1 MIATLCCPSVSVH
14 PSVRLSTDKNVVP
27 LCDSHNVLALMT
39 AQRVVATKEAAAI
52 LAVTA
57 GLDQDLNSMAPEDGG
72 YACLI
77 AQKQTPVLQAA
88 IDRAA
93 GNVLRLKFA
102 AVRTV
107 LCSCHSEYRLS
118 HHPLLRVV
126 HVVVCSGTYK
136 NVRPSPS
143 DRGCSTHP

>member
-1 MIATLCCPSVSVH
+1 
-14 PSVRLSTDKNVVP
+14 
-27 LCDSHNVLALMT
+27 MT

-77 AQKQTPVLQAA
+77 GEKQTPVLQAA

-126 HVVVCSGTYK
+126 HAAVCSAASAYK
-136 NVRPSPS
+136 NVRPFPS
-143 DRGCSTHP
+143 GRGCSTHPWRIQASGRSGIRWQPGRWQGRRLRRVLCY

>member
-1 MIATLCCPSVSVH
+1 
-14 PSVRLSTDKNVVP
+14 
-27 LCDSHNVLALMT
+27 MT

-77 AQKQTPVLQAA
+77 GEKQTPVLQAA

-107 LCSCHSEYRLS
+107 LCSCHSEYRL
-118 HHPLLRVV
+118 RVV
-126 HVVVCSGTYK
+126 HAAVCSAAGAYK
-136 NVRPSPS
+136 NVRPFPS
-143 DRGCSTHP
+143 GRGCSTHP